1 MCREILGTRQM
12 ADQVEEVEEVSIE
25 SVAPNLS
32 DNPAVLDVKSDKLR
46 SIKKPTSLLAE
57 ALFLM
62 FADGRKETSA
72 MDRNWL

>member
-1 MCREILGTRQM
+1 M
-12 ADQVEEVEEVSIE
+12 ADQVEEVEEVSTE

-32 DNPAVLDVKSDKLR
+32 GNPAVLDVNPDKLR

-57 ALFLM
+57 ALFLV
-62 FADGRKETSA
+62 FPDGRKETSA